1 MRFIKQRL
9 LKTFKKPQALLV
21 LLGTSLV
28 SCGPNRPA
36 LSICFFSYEARAMK
50 CTDPK
55 GKDFECD
62 LQCMDGYFGLSARD
76 AESLLKYVTDLEK
89 NQR

>member
-1 MRFIKQRL
+1 MRFNVLPIACL
-9 LKTFKKPQALLV
+9 

-36 LSICFFSYEARAMK
+36 LNICFFSTEARAMK

-62 LQCMDGYFGLSARD
+62 LSCMNGYFGLSPRD
-76 AESLLKYVTDLEK
+76 AEKLLQYVTDLEK
-89 NQR
+89 NQSK

>member
-1 MRFIKQRL
+1 MKFS
-9 LKTFKKPQALLV
+9 V
-21 LLGTSLV
+21 LLIVYLALGISLV

-76 AESLLKYVTDLEK
+76 AEKLLDYVTDLEK
-89 NQR
+89 KQKPK